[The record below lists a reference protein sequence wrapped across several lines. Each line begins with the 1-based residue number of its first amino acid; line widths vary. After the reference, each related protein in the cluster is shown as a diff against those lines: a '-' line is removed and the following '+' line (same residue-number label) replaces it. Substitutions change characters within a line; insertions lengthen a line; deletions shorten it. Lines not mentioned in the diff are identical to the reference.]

1 MYPSVLNSDAKLR
14 RICFH
19 IRNLLI
25 AFSSLSHTHQPIR
38 RIIILYNHMASQGN
52 ETSLHSSIKRWYSL
66 PGDRFEVKVDNF
78 IVDIVRDNLLIEI
91 QTRNF
96 SAIKK
101 KLMSLLENHTVR
113 LVHPVPREK
122 WIVRMRKSD
131 GRTISRRRSPK
142 KGRPTDLFDE
152 LVRIPSLINEEKF
165 SIEVLIIKEE
175 EIRCNDGKGSWRRRG
190 VSIKDRKLIDVLESI
205 RLATKTDF
213 LRFLPDSLPQP
224 FSSKALAKSAAI
236 PIRQSRRITY
246 CLKKMGAIKQV
257 GKNGNEL
264 LFETSSFL

>member
-1 MYPSVLNSDAKLR
+1 MYNDM
-14 RICFH
+14 IC
-19 IRNLLI
+19 
-25 AFSSLSHTHQPIR
+25 
-38 RIIILYNHMASQGN
+38 QGN

-66 PGDRFEVKVDNF
+66 PGDRFEVKIEDY

-101 KLMSLLENHTVR
+101 KLMTLLKNHIVR
-113 LVHPVPREK
+113 LVHPIPREK
-122 WIVRMRKSD
+122 WIVRIAKSD
-131 GRTISRRRSPK
+131 GRTISRRKSPK

-152 LVRIPSLINEEKF
+152 LVRIPNLINEEKF
-165 SIEVLIIKEE
+165 CIEVLTTKEE
-175 EIRCNDGKGSWRRRG
+175 EIRCNDGRGSWRRRG
-190 VSIKDRKLIDVLESI
+190 VSIKDRKLINVLESI
-205 RLATKTDF
+205 RLTTKTDF
-213 LRFLPDSLPQP
+213 LRFLPDRLPQP
-224 FSSKALAKSAAI
+224 FSNKALAKIAGV

-264 LFETSSFL
+264 LFETPSFL